1 MEEYYVPVPLSDA
14 DLDLDLLL
22 LGAAGSSQV
31 ETRVKPPPG
40 FREGILSLLLLLGKL
55 EIIERC
61 LKCTG

>member
-1 MEEYYVPVPLSDA
+1 MSTHSVEEYYAPVPLSDA

-40 FREGILSLLLLLGKL
+40 FRDGFLSQ
-55 EIIERC
+55 
-61 LKCTG
+61 